1 MSLGRH
7 EKFERD
13 CDAALA
19 WIARFRS
26 GAVAEEDRQ
35 AFALWLEA
43 DPDHGRAMDQ
53 MQDLWD
59 DLGCLK
65 HLPEH
70 DIATASPVNI
80 GRRRWIGASLAV
92 AASLVFALVLVP
104 QWNTPEI
111 TERYQAGLGERQQ
124 VELADG
130 SHITLNTNSA
140 LTVRYD
146 EVLRHVSLERG
157 EAFFKVATDTARP
170 FVVDTGAARI
180 SVVGTAFNI
189 RRRDEHHSVI
199 TVAEG
204 VVRVS
209 ELGAPSTRAAS
220 TEVLRANQ
228 RLETSQQG
236 FATSGEVDIAPN
248 LAWRRGELLAREMPL
263 VELAAE
269 LERYHDQHFL
279 ITDPQL
285 ATVPVSGVFQL
296 NHLSTVLG
304 ALERSLDIQVTRLD
318 EHTLQLLPASQ

>member
-26 GAVAEEDRQ
+26 DAVADADRQ

-59 DLGCLK
+59 DLGSLK

-70 DIATASPVNI
+70 DLPHDT
-80 GRRRWIGASLAV
+80 GRRRWLGASLAV
-92 AASLVFALVLVP
+92 AASLVAALVLVP
-104 QWNTPEI
+104 QWNAPE
-111 TERYQAGLGERQQ
+111 TSERYLTALGERSQ
-124 VELADG
+124 VDLADG
-130 SHITLNTNSA
+130 SRINLNTNSA
-140 LTVRYD
+140 LTIRYS
-146 EVLRHVSLERG
+146 EALRHVSLERG
-157 EAFFKVATDTARP
+157 EAFFEVATDATRP
-170 FVVDTGAARI
+170 FVVDTGSARV

-189 RRRDEHHSVI
+189 RRSDEHRSVI

-209 ELGAPSTRAAS
+209 ERDAPSTRAAS

-236 FATSGEVDIAPN
+236 FATSGQVDIAPS

-263 VELAAE
+263 VELASE

-285 ATVPVSGVFQL
+285 ATLPVSGVFQL
-296 NHLSTVLG
+296 DHLPSVLG
-304 ALERSLDIQVTRLD
+304 ALERSLDIQVARLD
-318 EHTLQLLPASQ
+318 EHTLRLLPASQ